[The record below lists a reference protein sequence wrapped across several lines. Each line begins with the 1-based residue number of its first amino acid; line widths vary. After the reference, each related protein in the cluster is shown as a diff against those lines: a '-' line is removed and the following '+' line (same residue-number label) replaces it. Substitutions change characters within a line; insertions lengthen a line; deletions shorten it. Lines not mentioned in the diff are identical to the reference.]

1 MAKIVLSGYFGF
13 NNAGDEAIL
22 YAMLKTLKKIDP
34 ELEIT
39 VLTHDP
45 EKTQKQYAEMGI
57 KIVNRWKIFEVI
69 PALFR
74 CDLLLSGGGS
84 LFQDVSSSNSPLYY
98 LGIILLAK
106 LFDKP
111 VMIYAQGIG
120 PLRKK
125 RNRRLTSWILNAVN
139 KITVRDQESK
149 EDLIELGIQ
158 QEIIVTADA
167 VLALNTQEIEGKRGQ
182 EILKRYELKR
192 EEGEKLLGV
201 YLRPWEKNEYLLPLV
216 EALNAMLE
224 KNWKIVFVPMHFPGD
239 IPVAKEAAHLLNN
252 HQGII
257 LREGYSPE
265 ELLSITKNFDLVV
278 GMRLHSLIMAGV
290 AGVPMVGLS
299 YDHKVDRFLRQ
310 AGQVALLSVNNLN
323 AQNLVEMLTWVDS
336 QREEIIKE
344 LEIRKQSMYQKAWQ
358 TARIAVSMLENPNSG
373 GEQRES

>member
-1 MAKIVLSGYFGF
+1 
-13 NNAGDEAIL
+13 
-22 YAMLKTLKKIDP
+22 
-34 ELEIT
+34 
-39 VLTHDP
+39 
-45 EKTQKQYAEMGI
+45 
-57 KIVNRWKIFEVI
+57 
-69 PALFR
+69 
-74 CDLLLSGGGS
+74 
-84 LFQDVSSSNSPLYY
+84 
-98 LGIILLAK
+98 
-106 LFDKP
+106 
-111 VMIYAQGIG
+111 
-120 PLRKK
+120 
-125 RNRRLTSWILNAVN
+125 
-139 KITVRDQESK
+139 
-149 EDLIELGIQ
+149 
-158 QEIIVTADA
+158 
-167 VLALNTQEIEGKRGQ
+167 
-182 EILKRYELKR
+182 
-192 EEGEKLLGV
+192 
-201 YLRPWEKNEYLLPLV
+201 
-216 EALNAMLE
+216 
-224 KNWKIVFVPMHFPGD
+224 
-239 IPVAKEAAHLLNN
+239 VAKEAAHLLNN